1 VPVKIDP
8 DLILKAVDLRMI
20 YRVGKVES
28 PALRGVEIE
37 IARGEFVSI
46 MGPSGSGKSTLL
58 HLMGGLAR
66 PSSGRVFLDGVDL
79 AALSDSERTRVRR
92 DKIGFVF
99 QRFNLFPT
107 LTVQGNLEI
116 ARQIQGRGVPGREE
130 VLRLLALVR
139 LENKLGH
146 KPLELSVGEQQRVAI
161 ARALVNQ
168 PALLLADE
176 PTGSLDSQNSRNVLD
191 LLAELNRELGQ
202 TIVMITHNPEAAAV
216 AHRTIEMLDGRV
228 VEHGLM
234 PHLVDTAS
242 EIY

>member
-1 VPVKIDP
+1 MRP
-8 DLILKAVDLRMI
+8 DFILRTADLRMI
-20 YRVGKVES
+20 YKLGKVES
-28 PALRGVEIE
+28 PALRGVDVE

-66 PSSGRVFLDGVDL
+66 PSSGKVLLDGVEL
-79 AALSDSERTRVRR
+79 GALSDSERTRVRR

-107 LTVQGNLEI
+107 LTVEGNLEI
-116 ARQIQGRGVPGREE
+116 ARQIQGRGLPRREE
-130 VLRLLALVR
+130 VVGLLELVR
-139 LENKLGH
+139 LENKLHH
-146 KPLELSVGEQQRVAI
+146 KPVELSVGEQQRVAI

-168 PALLLADE
+168 PSLLLADE

-191 LLAELNRELGQ
+191 LLVELNRELGQ
-202 TIVMITHNPEAAAV
+202 TIVMITHNPEAAAIG
-216 AHRTIEMLDGRV
+216 HRTIEMLDGRV
-228 VEHGLM
+228 VDHGVV

>member
-1 VPVKIDP
+1 VRPEIRP
-8 DLILKAVDLRMI
+8 DFILRTADLRMI
-20 YRVGKVES
+20 YKLGKVES
-28 PALRGVEIE
+28 PALRGVDVE

-66 PSSGRVFLDGVDL
+66 PSSGKVLLDGVEL
-79 AALSDSERTRVRR
+79 GALSDSERTRVRR

-107 LTVQGNLEI
+107 LSVEGNLEI
-116 ARQIQGRGVPGREE
+116 ARQIQGRGLPRREE
-130 VLRLLALVR
+130 VVGLLELVR
-139 LENKLGH
+139 LENKLHH
-146 KPLELSVGEQQRVAI
+146 KPVELSVGEQQRVAI

-176 PTGSLDSQNSRNVLD
+176 PTGSLDSQNSRNILD

-216 AHRTIEMLDGRV
+216 GHRTIEMLDGRV
-228 VEHGLM
+228 ADHGM
-234 PHLVDTAS
+234 VPHLVDTAS